1 MDKIIHRTV
10 RLHCGAQRAYEMF
23 TVNEYLQSWL
33 TVLAEVEPEVG
44 GKYELFWN
52 PAERENTS
60 TLGCKVTAI
69 EPNQFLA
76 FEWKGPPQFKHFMNT
91 ADPLTHVVVCFV
103 PSDELFTASTDV
115 HLVHS
120 GWHSTLEWKIARQWH
135 IQAWEEAFASLRS
148 QVNE

>member
-33 TVLAEVEPEVG
+33 TNLAEVEPEVG

-52 PAERENTS
+52 PVERENTS
-60 TLGCKVTAI
+60 TLGCKITAI
-69 EPNQFLA
+69 APNQFLS

-91 ADPLTHVVVCFV
+91 ADPLTHVVICFILG
-103 PSDELFTASTDV
+103 DELFTTSTDV
-115 HLVHS
+115 HLLHS
-120 GWHSTLEWKIARQWH
+120 GWRSTLEWEIARQWH
-135 IQAWEEAFASLRS
+135 IQAWEEAFVNLRS
-148 QVNE
+148 QVNQ